1 MSKFVFVEIQGKGYV
16 KKYTPSTNEISYSQD
31 IDDVML
37 LNCNNKLGQYYLVSL
52 MQYVEANQDVIIKL
66 EKREEG

>member
-16 KKYTPSTNEISYSQD
+16 KKFTPTTNEISYSQD

-37 LNCNNKLGQYYLVSL
+37 LNCNNKLGQFYLINL
-52 MQYVEANQDVIIKL
+52 MQYVETNQDVIIKL